1 MKRTLPPLPAL
12 RAFEAAARCLSFTRA
27 AQELHVTQSAISRQV
42 RILEDH
48 LQRKLFVRLTRKIE
62 LTEEGQAYYQAI
74 RNAFEKIEE
83 ASVIAGGRRVRS
95 VLSIG
100 VLPSLASLW
109 LMPRLTSFWQ
119 ANKDIDVRIISS
131 VEPVDFKTQRIDMA
145 IKAGALPGKRYGDG
159 QPRIGGEMVK
169 EWRGVH
175 ADLLFPDVL
184 VPVCSKRLLDAGPPL
199 KKLADLRR
207 HRLIHT
213 AIRRHAWQDWLHA
226 HGSKIDPLKNA
237 IDFGQYFMSLQ
248 AAREGQGVALV
259 PSILADSFDLNGEL
273 ARPFPA
279 TLASAGEY
287 YLLTPQECYEERA
300 IRHFRQW
307 ILAQAAA

>member
-1 MKRTLPPLPAL
+1 MKRALPPLPAL
-12 RAFEAAARCLSFTRA
+12 RAFEAAARCLSFTNA
-27 AQELHVTQSAISRQV
+27 ALELNVTQSAISRQV

-62 LTEEGQAYYQAI
+62 LTEEGQAYYLAI

-83 ASVIAGGRRVRS
+83 ASAIAGVRRSRS

-131 VEPVDFKTQRIDMA
+131 VEPVDFNTRQIDMA
-145 IKAGALPGKRYGDG
+145 IKVGALPGKRYDDH
-159 QPRIGGEMVK
+159 QPRVGGEMLK
-169 EWRGVH
+169 EWRGVR

-184 VPVCSKRLLDAGPPL
+184 VPVCSRRLLDSGPPL

-213 AIRRHAWQDWLHA
+213 AIRRHAWQDWLSA
-226 HGSKIDPLKNA
+226 QGSKIDPLKNA

-248 AAREGQGVALV
+248 AAREGIGIALV
-259 PSILADSFDLNGEL
+259 PSILIDSFDLNGEL
-273 ARPFPA
+273 LRPFAA
-279 TLASAGEY
+279 TVASAGEY
-287 YLLTPQECYEERA
+287 YLLTPQERYEERA
-300 IRHFRQW
+300 IRRFRLW
-307 ILAQAAA
+307 MLAQAAT